1 MARFRMEDA
10 KNGGYVL
17 TKVSKPSMGKSLEQI
32 REELINSG
40 DIHLANLEKEL
51 NDRELS
57 HLIELV
63 KKKGFDRG

>member
-1 MARFRMEDA
+1 MD
-10 KNGGYVL
+10 
-17 TKVSKPSMGKSLEQI
+17 KSIEQI
-32 REELINSG
+32 RKELISSG

>member
-1 MARFRMEDA
+1 MDTIPIV
-10 KNGGYVL
+10 KNWHE
-17 TKVSKPSMGKSLEQI
+17 VSTDKGMGRIIMDKSIEQI
-32 REELINSG
+32 RKELINSG